1 MRLKWSIYTFSPRR
15 GFRRRDIES
24 EYFQIIIQIISWESA
39 VISLTKFSIMDT
51 FNEYH
56 ISVSESVNRQYKIE
70 KVKTYFCPALVMM
83 HIDRN
88 MSPSIFCLRL

>member
-1 MRLKWSIYTFSPRR
+1 M
-15 GFRRRDIES
+15 
-24 EYFQIIIQIISWESA
+24 
-39 VISLTKFSIMDT
+39 VDT

-83 HIDRN
+83 HIDRD
-88 MSPSIFCLRL
+88 MSP